1 MEHAAQAGEIFELAH
16 GGCGV
21 CSSVGVAVSG
31 YWLDRRSSFGRPVGV
46 FLRSPGGEDG
56 SGFILAVCS
65 GNVVFEMAGWTCAKR
80 TRVIT
85 AHGYQNAD
93 ILHESTES
101 CGSF

>member
-1 MEHAAQAGEIFELAH
+1 MFVR
-16 GGCGV
+16 GCR
-21 CSSVGVAVSG
+21 SVGTDWIVAPRLG
-31 YWLDRRSSFGRPVGV
+31 WPVGV

-80 TRVIT
+80 PRVIT

-93 ILHESTES
+93 ILHESTEF